1 MVIVR
6 MANSNI
12 DILEVVFLS
21 MVNANVAEL
30 LQSWNN
36 IKTAISSIETT
47 RASMA
52 RKYQQLNGEWK
63 DKKYKE
69 LGDVVQECNRALNEI
84 LKILFKGEKFI
95 VSLAKSLQEYED
107 TEIGSFVVD
116 HSRNSF
122 VESLR
127 SNTMV
132 LKKSDAEKLQDFKI
146 GIAAIDEVIGNY
158 AQSLESRGLQR
169 GAVMNAILNRQRN
182 MHQAELLRNINGDFS
197 SPVAPLSSQDFDAI
211 IENCRNSGLMH
222 YNAFETTP
230 RVLMSTRYGFTTQT
244 INGTQMSVYD
254 DPIGTNSLLIQQQG
268 NSSYDMAGTCGL
280 CQCSNL
286 LTMAGME
293 GSSED
298 SIISAA
304 MHSSDGVLSCMDL
317 FCNSTDERGGT
328 TVQGRQEILSRCGLS
343 TYSLPISYNRAETTQ
358 RLSNEIRTGHGVI
371 ISVDVARLWRNG
383 QRGGH
388 AISLISVSEDGNT
401 FIYND
406 TGSGRMGTISATDLG
421 HALTGRPAN
430 VTTNIIR

>member
-1 MVIVR
+1 
-6 MANSNI
+6 
-12 DILEVVFLS
+12 
-21 MVNANVAEL
+21 MVNADATEL

-36 IKTAISSIETT
+36 IKTAITSIETT
-47 RASMA
+47 RSSMT

-69 LGDVVQECNRALNEI
+69 LGDVVQECSKALNEI
-84 LKILFKGEKFI
+84 LKILSKGEKF
-95 VSLAKSLQEYED
+95 VGFLAKSLQEYED
-107 TEIGSFVVD
+107 TEIGSFAVD

-127 SNTMV
+127 SNTIV
-132 LKKSDAEKLQDFKI
+132 LKKSDAEKLQDFKR
-146 GIAAIDEVIGNY
+146 GIAAIDEVIENY

-169 GAVMNAILNRQRN
+169 GAVMSAILNHQRN
-182 MHQAELLRNINGDFS
+182 MQQAELLRNINGDFS
-197 SPVAPLSSQDFDAI
+197 SPVTTLTSQDFDSI
-211 IENCRNSGLMH
+211 VENCRNSGLMH
-222 YNAFETTP
+222 YNASETTP
-230 RVLMSTRYGFTTQT
+230 RTLTSTRYGFTTQT
-244 INGTQMSVYD
+244 INGTQMNVYN
-254 DPIGTNSLLIQQQG
+254 DPIGTNSLLIHQQG

-298 SIISAA
+298 SVISAA
-304 MHSSDGVLSCMDL
+304 MHSSDNVLSCMDL
-317 FCNSTDERGGT
+317 FCPSTNERGGT

-343 TYSLPISYNRAETTQ
+343 TYSLPVSYNRAETTQ
-358 RLSNEIRTGHGVI
+358 RLSDEIRTGHGVI
-371 ISVDVARLWRNG
+371 VSVDVARLWRNG
-383 QRGGH
+383 QSGGH

-406 TGSGRMGTISATDLG
+406 TGSGRMETISATDLG
-421 HALTGRPAN
+421 LALTGRPAN